1 MLAGSGVYLLDT
13 KPTTLFLFSLFC
25 SSFRRPVTESGGAS
39 TKQKKALQG
48 PSPLQIM
55 SAGNTGTRR
64 TERDEAYQLAEAA
77 VDRTKE
83 YEADELER
91 LGLGVKHREER
102 IRDLRSEKISL
113 DGSILDLEVSIGKYQ
128 ASCSIPVNREVDA
141 QSEDETYKNILE
153 LEKSAAGL
161 VHQLRTQ
168 QGTQVSHSPLVK
180 DVLGFVATLG
190 KTDDENLSWL
200 LAEYLGRET
209 MIAIVCRNSDGV
221 QALKTFGIEGAIDR
235 NHVQQGHGSSAG
247 RTIDGRFQVICLADI
262 RPYDGEFIYNDP
274 QRRLDIL
281 KPKLPGGILPRGFLG
296 YAVNMIDID
305 NANVWMATPHYG
317 LRETLFYHLFSHL
330 QVYETKEDML
340 KARPFISDGAV
351 SLDGGIMRRSD
362 NFYMA
367 NREKA
372 IVKFPMILGKPSLP
386 GDYYETKN
394 DLQIKKWKLE
404 ILLENICREQSVLD
418 QDRFNFEVKRQEF
431 VQLARQQ
438 KQEH

>member
-1 MLAGSGVYLLDT
+1 MLAGCIFTGHQTNHL
-13 KPTTLFLFSLFC
+13 
-25 SSFRRPVTESGGAS
+25 
-39 TKQKKALQG
+39 ALQG

-55 SAGNTGTRR
+55 SAGNTGTPK

-77 VDRTKE
+77 GDHTKE
-83 YEADELER
+83 YEADLQR
-91 LGLGVKHREER
+91 LGLGVQHREDR
-102 IRDLRSEKISL
+102 IRDLRTQKISL
-113 DGSILDLEVSIGKYQ
+113 DGSILDLEGSIGKYHE
-128 ASCSIPVNREVDA
+128 SISKPVNKEVDA
-141 QSEDETYKNILE
+141 QSEDETYEKILE

-161 VHQLRTQ
+161 VHQLRTR
-168 QGTQVSHSPLVK
+168 QGTQVSDSPLVK

-190 KTDDENLSWL
+190 KVDDSNLSWL

-372 IVKFPMILGKPSLP
+372 IVKFPMIFGKPSLP
-386 GDYYETKN
+386 GDYYETKH
-394 DLQIKKWKLE
+394 DLQIKKWNLQ
-404 ILLENICREQSVLD
+404 ILLEDIRREQSMLD
-418 QDRFNFEVKRQEF
+418 QARLHFEVKRQEF
-431 VQLARQQ
+431 VQFLAQKYIQQ
-438 KQEH
+438 SHKNHRVMK